1 MSRVRPTLSFP
12 CRFFCLLLVFVLS
25 GCGPMTALGLWK
37 FQDGVSQTTPF
48 NDGVTQTTPLVSGQ
62 VFLASGAP
70 ASNVLVRAYVSEYRI
85 AAAGEQTKPV
95 EARTDA
101 AGRFRLVDP
110 PRGMATVE
118 AEASEQL
125 KAIRM
130 KVAVVAGAQIELDP
144 LTLQP
149 TGTLAGKVSAPD
161 HPDLLGTTVFIP
173 GTRYVA
179 MTDANGRYTL
189 THVPAGTYELAAMR
203 PSFAP
208 TVATG
213 VDVRSGETTQAPELV
228 LKLDAPVLTSLSQ
241 SNGGPDTEI
250 TIRGQNFG
258 ATKNTVL
265 MVFFGATQ
273 ATTVV
278 RVSDT
283 EIRVKVPD
291 KALSGPV
298 IVRSNGVES
307 NPLPFQ
313 VIAHLKVSPYYAG
326 LFVGES
332 VQFQVEARDAFD
344 NLVLSPEFR
353 WELGSSFLGT
363 LGSQGE
369 LKTREAGWSEIRATS
384 GAVRGL
390 ASVGVTPFATRVSG
404 MFQNAPAGFAGQI
417 VARPE
422 GLYFTHRIG
431 NRIYFRDTS
440 GTQSVLVGT
449 GEQGFSPDGTPAL
462 EAKLNLPEGLAVD
475 DKGNVYFSERGNH
488 LVRVVPS
495 TETHFAGRFL
505 EAGKIYTL
513 AGNALPSYRGDGG
526 PALLASL
533 NGPTAVEL
541 SEEAGVFLGGS
552 LLIVDTQNRRIREI
566 GSDGTIVTLLGGGT
580 LSFDGVEARLYG
592 GILDFQLARDSA
604 GNLAFSSGNQIHFYC
619 RKPGIY
625 FGRLMEVGRIYVVAG
640 KVEAGFEGDGLG
652 TSIRLSTPRGV
663 AFDSEGN
670 LFFCEEGTG
679 AIRVLST
686 KGDVRWI
693 AGILPSERIYAYSV
707 KKEVVPATFVV
718 LEPYSLAIRDG
729 RSLVVGDSMRLQF
742 HELSRQAYSQ

>member
-1 MSRVRPTLSFP
+1 
-12 CRFFCLLLVFVLS
+12 
-25 GCGPMTALGLWK
+25 MTALGLWK

-307 NPLPFQ
+307 NPLSFQ

-344 NLVLSPEFR
+344 HLVLTPEFR

-369 LKTREAGWSEIRATS
+369 LKTHEAGWSEVRATS
-384 GAVRGL
+384 GAIRGV
-390 ASVGVTPFATRVSG
+390 AAVGVTPFAVRVSG
-404 MFQNAPAGFAGQI
+404 MIPDALAGSAGQI
-417 VARPE
+417 VARSE
-422 GLYFTHRIG
+422 GLYFTHRVG
-431 NRIYFRDTS
+431 SRIYFREDS
-440 GTQSVLVGT
+440 GSQRVLVGT

-475 DKGNVYFSERGNH
+475 ELGNLFFSERGNH
-488 LVRVVPS
+488 LIRVVPR
-495 TETHFAGRFL
+495 TETRFAGRVL

-513 AGNALPSYRGDGG
+513 AGNALPGYSGDGG
-526 PALLASL
+526 PAMLASF
-533 NGPTAVEL
+533 NEPAAVEL
-541 SEEAGVFLGGS
+541 GTSGGLFQGGS
-552 LLIVDTQNRRIREI
+552 LLIVDRQNRRIRELD
-566 GSDGTIVTLLGGGT
+566 SNGTVVTLLGGGT
-580 LSFDGVEARLYG
+580 LLADGVEARSYG
-592 GILDFQLARDSA
+592 GSKDFQLARDGL
-604 GNLAFSSGNQIHFYC
+604 GNLAFSNDNQVRFYC
-619 RKPGIY
+619 RKPGTY
-625 FGRLMEVGRIYVVAG
+625 FGRLMEAGRVYVVAG
-640 KVEAGFEGDGLG
+640 KEDLGFDGDGPG
-652 TSIRLSTPRGV
+652 TSIRLSSPRGV
-663 AFDSEGN
+663 AFDAEGN
-670 LFFCEEGTG
+670 LFFCEEGTRAVRLLTTQG
-679 AIRVLST
+679 H
-686 KGDVRWI
+686 VRWV
-693 AGILPSERIYAYSV
+693 AGIRLASDRLDPPTTR
-707 KKEVVPATFVV
+707 EVVPATS
-718 LEPYSLAIRDG
+718 LRLNPYRLAVRADG
-729 RSLVVGDSMRLQF
+729 SLVVGDNMHLQF
-742 HELSRQAYSQ
+742 HELNRYSPWPAYSQ